1 MSTTDLRRNRRLGD
15 ARERILTEAQ
25 ALLSERGLADLSLSE
40 LGRRLDTSAGH
51 LSYYFGNK
59 DGLLLEL
66 LRWCEGAEADK
77 RAEILATDLP
87 LLEKL
92 QQMCVVYL
100 PRHTG
105 DPRWLVWAE
114 LWPRA
119 GRDPALKAAQAEYD
133 GAWAA
138 DVSSLLEEIGFDD
151 VPHVTRGLL
160 ALLDGLS
167 IALLI
172 GEDGISPEHVWAQAR
187 RYLQIAD

>member
-1 MSTTDLRRNRRLGD
+1 MSATEFRKNRRLDD
-15 ARERILTEAQ
+15 AKERILVEAQ

-40 LGRRLDTSAGH
+40 LGRRLGTSAGH
-51 LSYYFGNK
+51 LSYYVGNK

-66 LRWCEGAEADK
+66 LAWCEGAEADQ
-77 RAEILATDLP
+77 RAAILGSDAP

-92 QQMCVVYL
+92 RQLCQVYL
-100 PRHTG
+100 PRHAG

-119 GRDPALKAAQAEYD
+119 GREPALKAAQAEYD

-138 DVSSLLEEIGFDD
+138 DVAGLLGELGIED
-151 VPHVTRGLL
+151 PEPRTKALL

-172 GEDGISPEHVWAQAR
+172 GEEWLEREEVWPLVR
-187 RYLQIAD
+187 RHLHLDP

>member
-1 MSTTDLRRNRRLGD
+1 MSATEVRRNRRLGD
-15 ARERILTEAQ
+15 ARERILVEAQ

-66 LRWCEGAEADK
+66 LRWCEGAEAEH

-87 LLEKL
+87 PVEKL
-92 QQMCVVYL
+92 RELCTIYL

-119 GRDPALKAAQAEYD
+119 GREPALKAAQAEYD
-133 GAWAA
+133 GAWAV
-138 DVSSLLEEIGFDD
+138 DVERLLEALDLEDP
-151 VPHVTRGLL
+151 PHLTRGLL

-187 RYLQIAD
+187 RYLRLPD

>member
-1 MSTTDLRRNRRLGD
+1 MSATEFRKNRRLDD
-15 ARERILTEAQ
+15 ARERILVEAQ
-25 ALLSERGLADLSLSE
+25 DLLSERGLADLSLSE
-40 LGRRLDTSAGH
+40 LGRRLGTSAGH

-66 LRWCEGAEADK
+66 LRWCEGAEADQ
-77 RAEILATDLP
+77 RAVILASDAP
-87 LLEKL
+87 LLDKL
-92 QQMCVVYL
+92 EQLCGIYI
-100 PRHTG
+100 PDHAG

-119 GRDPALKAAQAEYD
+119 GREPALKAAQAEYD

-138 DVSSLLEEIGFDD
+138 DVAGLLGELGVADPE
-151 VPHVTRGLL
+151 PRTRALL

-172 GEDGISPEHVWAQAR
+172 GEEWLDREDVWVLAR
-187 RYLQIAD
+187 QHLQLDA